1 MAVVPGPAMRGDG
14 ADPGVRVAV
23 YGTLA
28 PGRPNHHQLSA
39 LRGRWVLGSVRGVLV
54 AEGWGADDGFP
65 GIVLD
70 DDAGII
76 QVFVFES
83 TELPDHWDR
92 LDDFEGP
99 GYRRQA
105 TEVETDEPLQLSCCL
120 C

>member
-1 MAVVPGPAMRGDG
+1 M
-14 ADPGVRVAV
+14 
-23 YGTLA
+23 
-28 PGRPNHHQLSA
+28 Q
-39 LRGRWVLGSVRGVLV
+39 GSVRGELV

-105 TEVETDEPLQLSCCL
+105 VEVETDEGRVAAFIYEVWVD
-120 C
+120 